1 MRILTRVLSALPV
14 ISVPP
19 VRRPKLDA
27 TGKKYSFDAERELM
41 KDKIRTALRI
51 AVHYGHTDICLGAF
65 GCGPIFRNPTRE
77 VATMFKDMLFYESE
91 FKGQFSNI
99 VFAFDPSEASGSSS
113 GSGSSK
119 SGSSSSSSSKGSSKG
134 SPAKSQM
141 ETFKEVLDPSKLYS
155 TYE

>member
-1 MRILTRVLSALPV
+1 
-14 ISVPP
+14 VPP

-51 AVHYGHTDICLGAF
+51 AVHYNHTDICLGAF

-77 VATMFKDMLFYESE
+77 VATMFKDILFYETE
-91 FKGQFSNI
+91 FKGQFSNV
-99 VFAFDPSEASGSSS
+99 VFAFDPSETNGSS
-113 GSGSSK
+113 SGSSK
-119 SGSSSSSSSKGSSKG
+119 SGSSSGSTSKGTSKSSS
-134 SPAKSQM
+134 AKSQM
-141 ETFKEVLDPSKLYS
+141 ETFKDVLDPSKLYS